1 MKIKETKQEG
11 LAYGFEITIPAN
23 DIDARVEDKL
33 KEYGKTIRIQGFRPG
48 KVPMNILKSR
58 YGKAIM
64 GEVLELAVNET
75 SAKIMADKSLK
86 PAMQPKIEVKSFD
99 ADQDLVYTMDLEVL
113 PEIKLADFKG
123 IKLEKPIAEVTE
135 ESIEESL
142 AKIAEGNISTQP
154 ITGKRAAKDGDTLK
168 MDFDG
173 RTADDDVHHDGMK
186 AEGHMLK
193 LGSGAFI
200 PGFEEQLVGVK
211 AGESVDV
218 NVKFPDEY
226 GAEHLAGR
234 DAIFAVT
241 VHEIHE
247 DAEGAIDDALAER
260 LGMKD
265 LEALKEAVKTQMQ
278 MEYDGQSKTVVKK
291 YLLDE
296 LDALH
301 QDLEIPPGLLDSEYT
316 NIMDQVK
323 LDRQQRDGEDAG
335 ELELSK
341 DEEEEFKYIA
351 ERRVRLGLILAEIGN
366 QNGITVADADLQ
378 RAVVAEAQK
387 YPGQEKQVFDYFSQ
401 NKQALEQLR
410 GPMFEEK
417 TVDFILELAEI
428 TDKTVTLDELA
439 NALDEDSEAETKSK
453 KKAATKKKPSSA
465 KASDDKPAAKKKA
478 PAKKA
483 ADDKPAAKKKAPAKK
498 SSAKKK
504 DA

>member
-1 MKIKETKQEG
+1 
-11 LAYGFEITIPAN
+11 
-23 DIDARVEDKL
+23 
-33 KEYGKTIRIQGFRPG
+33 
-48 KVPMNILKSR
+48 
-58 YGKAIM
+58 
-64 GEVLELAVNET
+64 
-75 SAKIMADKSLK
+75 
-86 PAMQPKIEVKSFD
+86 
-99 ADQDLVYTMDLEVL
+99 
-113 PEIKLADFKG
+113 
-123 IKLEKPIAEVTE
+123 
-135 ESIEESL
+135 
-142 AKIAEGNISTQP
+142 
-154 ITGKRAAKDGDTLK
+154 